1 MKSKRAINFN
11 LFVVWQ
17 AAKKLNQK
25 KIDQI
30 VDFDISAL
38 SEPPYG
44 YLARVAGSHATAEVL
59 KDRLHEIFGQKA
71 RILNVLE
78 DDKGHLFIPTGNIS
92 VVLTHEVPQQ
102 NLKDWA
108 QANRLQVL
116 SQSKWRPQAVVL
128 ATEKDDPSDL
138 LKALRDLRN
147 DPNVEVAEQEVLT
160 KFQRE

>member
-17 AAKKLNQK
+17 VEKRLSQK
-25 KIDQI
+25 EIDQI
-30 VDFDISAL
+30 VDFDISTIR
-38 SEPPYG
+38 EPPYA
-44 YLARVAGSHATAEVL
+44 YLARGAGNDTTEEVL
-59 KDRLHEIFGQKA
+59 KNRLHEIFGQKA

-92 VVLTHEVPQQ
+92 VVLTHEFPQQ

-108 QANRLQVL
+108 QAKRLQVL

-128 ATEKDDPSDL
+128 ATETDDPSEL
-138 LKALRDLRN
+138 INALRDLRN
-147 DPNVEVAEQEVLT
+147 DPHVEVAEQEVLT
-160 KFQRE
+160 QFQRE